1 MEALHLQF
9 ELLKRD
15 LLGDVA
21 LDRGEAAVRRDTRE
35 ARPWLRCVARL
46 LAAREARALR
56 VLRGIEGVPA
66 LLEWDGKVLTRAWL
80 EGSAMQV
87 ARPCTSEYFRAAR
100 RLLARV
106 HRAGVAHN
114 DTAKEPNWLV
124 CADGSPALVDFQ
136 LAGVFQQRGRLFRM
150 LAREDLRHLLKHKR
164 TYVPAALT
172 RRERAILA
180 SPSWPA
186 RAWMATGKPAYMWF
200 TRSVLG
206 WEDREGAGD
215 RNLP

>member
-1 MEALHLQF
+1 VQL

-15 LLGDVA
+15 LLGGVT
-21 LDRGEAAVRRDTRE
+21 LDREAVCVRRDTRD
-35 ARPWLRCVARL
+35 ARRCLRWLARL

-56 VLRGIEGVPA
+56 ALHDIDGVPI
-66 LLEWDGKVLTRAWL
+66 LVSWDGAVLTRSWL
-80 EGSAMQV
+80 DGSAMQV
-87 ARPCTSEYFRAAR
+87 ARPRSPEYFRAAR

-124 CADGSPALVDFQ
+124 RTDGMPALVDFQ
-136 LAGVFQQRGRLFRM
+136 LAGVFPRRGRLFRL

-164 TYVPAALT
+164 TYIPTLLT
-172 RRERAILA
+172 RREQAILA
-180 SPSWPA
+180 SPSWLA
-186 RAWMATGKPAYMWF
+186 RVWMATGKPVYMWF

-215 RNLP
+215 RNLR